1 MAATRQD
8 TGAAGRRT
16 RAIVAAFGLALAVL
30 AGGATPSRAQAT
42 LPATLI
48 ADQVRTDP
56 SGRLVAQGS
65 VEIWHGSSRLTA
77 SRVVFD
83 PRSDQLQVDGP
94 LTLSDGPDT
103 VILADSAL
111 INPQLRAGLLH
122 SARLM
127 LDQQLQIAAARVQ
140 QGANGVTEMQSV
152 VASSCE
158 VCAANPTPLWEVR
171 ADSVTHDAST
181 NRLLFRRAQLRLAG
195 VPVFYAPR
203 LILPAPGNTRL
214 RGLLTPDISL
224 DSDLGLAVGLPYF
237 IPFGDSRDLTLTPT
251 VSTEGMISL
260 GFRWRAARVNGGLEI
275 GGRIARDDL
284 LPGQWRGH
292 LYLRALYRLSG
303 GWELTAN
310 LQGVSDRT
318 FLETYGISDQARI
331 ASHVTLQ
338 RVQRDQF
345 ARVRALGFRSLRA
358 ADNNALLPNTA
369 VQADLTQRIGL
380 GHTALGGEAWLAL
393 GARAHYRSSNTA
405 RDVAR
410 AHLELGWRRS
420 GVLPGGILGAVA
432 LQGRVD
438 HVRIAQDAT
447 FPDPVTRRALQGMVE
462 FRWPWAGAG
471 AGGAS
476 HVIEPVVQMIGS
488 RVSGAPL
495 PNDDHTMPELD
506 AGSLFAL
513 TRYSGT
519 DAPDDGSRVNAG
531 LRWTRHDPA
540 GWSSEALVGRIW
552 RDAPID
558 GFDPLHRQP
567 LGQTR
572 SDWLLAGRLDLGQG
586 TAMALRV
593 LIDDAARLS
602 RAESNLHWS
611 GRSVDVTSR
620 YLFAP
625 ASTFED
631 RTTELSEWSLDL
643 ARRTSGGWTARL
655 GWDYDVAQN
664 LFASARTGLEFRNEC
679 LSFDLTLARHFVTA
693 TNPSAST
700 RLNMRLELLGIG
712 GRAPVVN
719 GRTCRS

>member
-1 MAATRQD
+1 MAS
-8 TGAAGRRT
+8 
-16 RAIVAAFGLALAVL
+16 VGLALALIAAPL
-30 AGGATPSRAQAT
+30 APARAQGA

-56 SGRLVAQGS
+56 SGRLIAQGS
-65 VEIWHGSSRLTA
+65 VEIWHGSARLTA
-77 SRVVFD
+77 SRVIFD
-83 PRSDQLQVDGP
+83 RRGDQLQVEGP

-103 VILADSAL
+103 VILADAAQ
-111 INPQLRAGLLH
+111 INPQLRAGLLQ
-122 SARLM
+122 SARIM

-140 QGANGVTEMQSV
+140 QGGNGVTEMQSV

-171 ADSVTHDAST
+171 ADSVTHDANT

-195 VPVFYAPR
+195 VPIFYSPR

-214 RGLLTPDISL
+214 RGLLTPDVSL

-237 IPFGDSRDLTLTPT
+237 IPFGDHRDLTLTPT
-251 VSTEGMISL
+251 ASTEGMTSL
-260 GFRWRAARVNGGLEI
+260 GLRWRSARENGGVEI

-284 LPGQWRGH
+284 LPGEWRGH

-318 FLETYGISDQARI
+318 FLETYGISDESRLT
-331 ASHVTLQ
+331 SHITLQ
-338 RVQRDQF
+338 RIQRDQF
-345 ARVRALGFRSLRA
+345 ARARVLGFRSLRA

-369 VQADLTQRIGL
+369 AQADLIRRFGL
-380 GHTALGGEAWLAL
+380 GQTALGGEAWLNL

-420 GVLPGGILGAVA
+420 GVLAGGILGAVA
-432 LQGRVD
+432 VQGRVD

-447 FPDPVTRRALQGMVE
+447 YPDPVTRRALQGMVE
-462 FRWPWAGAG
+462 FRWPWAAQA

-476 HVIEPVVQMIGS
+476 HVIEPVVQMIAAQ
-488 RVSGAPL
+488 VAGAPL

-506 AGSLFAL
+506 SGSLFAFS
-513 TRYSGT
+513 RYSGA
-519 DAPDDGSRVNAG
+519 DARDDGRRVNAG
-531 LRWTRHDPA
+531 LRWTRHDGD
-540 GWSSEALVGRIW
+540 GWSSEAMIGRIW

-558 GFDPLHRQP
+558 GFDPLHHQP
-567 LGQTR
+567 LGQRR
-572 SDWLLAGRLDLGQG
+572 SDWLVAGRLDLGQG

-593 LIDDAARLS
+593 LIDDSARLS

-625 ASTFED
+625 ASTFES
-631 RTTELSEWSLDL
+631 RTTELSEWRLDL

-664 LFASARTGLEFRNEC
+664 LVSTARTGLEFRNEC
-679 LSFDLTLARHFVTA
+679 LSFDLSLARHFVTA

-700 RLNMRLELLGIG
+700 RLSMRLELLGIG

-719 GRTCRS
+719 GRTCRA

>member
-30 AGGATPSRAQAT
+30 AGGAAPARAQAT

-77 SRVVFD
+77 SRVIFD
-83 PRSDQLQVDGP
+83 PRGDQLQVEGP
-94 LTLSDGPDT
+94 LTLTDGPDT

-152 VASSCE
+152 IASSCE
-158 VCAANPTPLWEVR
+158 VCAARPTPLWEVR
-171 ADSVTHDAST
+171 ADSVTHDANT

-251 VSTEGMISL
+251 VSTGGMISL

-338 RVQRDQF
+338 RIQRDQF

-369 VQADLTQRIGL
+369 LQADLRQRIGL
-380 GHTALGGEAWLAL
+380 GPAGEAWLAL

-420 GVLPGGILGAVA
+420 AVLPGGILGAVA

-471 AGGAS
+471 TGGAS

-488 RVSGAPL
+488 RVRGAPL

-513 TRYSGT
+513 TRYSGA
-519 DAPDDGSRVNAG
+519 DAPDDGRRVNAG
-531 LRWTRHDPA
+531 LRWTRHDA
-540 GWSSEALVGRIW
+540 SGWSSEALVGRIW

-719 GRTCRS
+719 GRSCRS